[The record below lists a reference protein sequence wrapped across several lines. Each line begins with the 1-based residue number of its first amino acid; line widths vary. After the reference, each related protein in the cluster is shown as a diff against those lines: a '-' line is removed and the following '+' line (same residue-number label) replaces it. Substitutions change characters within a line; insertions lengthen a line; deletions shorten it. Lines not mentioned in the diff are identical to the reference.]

1 MCENGYD
8 PKFVA
13 YVLRLQKVKDINHVD
28 PTYVQYLWKRYSSIT
43 EEERAQRR
51 LDRLINGPSR
61 FAQQPKY
68 DEKNLEEARRLLGI
82 TPKDK
87 KNKDRN

>member
-13 YVLRLQKVKDINHVD
+13 YVLRFQKVRDINHVD
-28 PTYVQYLWKRYSSIT
+28 PTYVQYLWMRYSSIT

-51 LDRLINGPSR
+51 LNRLINGPAR

-87 KNKDRN
+87 NNKDKN

>member
-28 PTYVQYLWKRYSSIT
+28 STYVQYLWKRYSSIT

-51 LDRLINGPSR
+51 LDRLINGPPR
-61 FAQQPKY
+61 FAPQPKV

-82 TPKDK
+82 TPKN